1 MTRSWP
7 TGVWGVVSSGPER
20 RVKIEATR
28 DRDGNETGFLLIT
41 EEEAGTF
48 DVWLEHEEDV
58 TAFLATRAVRWS

>member
-1 MTRSWP
+1 MKVEP
-7 TGVWGVVSSGPER
+7 T
-20 RVKIEATR
+20 K

-58 TAFLATRAVRWS
+58 TAFLATRTVRWP